1 MQTLEH
7 AAAAIIPAT
16 VPGTTTMT
24 PLATRVPQHVHTP
37 DALPG
42 VNAALREAST
52 ARLHAMDRALSHLT
66 RYTVDAVIPTP
77 ALRVDVLT
85 DDRLAPADRLKLV
98 AKDQQGHEFG
108 LRVLDGAHEQ
118 LAQKLDV
125 PRKFYDRLLTDHPDL
140 LAHTVG
146 ALLQREPAAF
156 MLRMLNPLYSDTMR
170 ETAGRMGAH
179 YAVRAIVSDRYRP
192 LDHAGL
198 MNVLVEEARARDLL
212 LADWHLDDR
221 RFSARFSGPERTVAQ
236 IREAHGF
243 KAEGDN
249 YHRVENGV
257 DLAWVN
263 EVLSFGVEVTNSETG
278 HGSLAVRQFSRV
290 LRCLN
295 AYVRDEQHR
304 TVHVGRKQTKDA
316 DTFLVSAETQRL
328 EAAVQFGR
336 VKDRFIDAV
345 SATRQTHMAKAFANA
360 MGHVLELPPE
370 VPALRFIDA
379 VGLTFEMTDREREV
393 LQDEFVSE
401 LTVTNATHPSAFNV
415 AQAMTATAQR
425 VETFTRRQEVEA
437 IGWRIIEDP
446 TATLVKAAQDAVKA
460 TAK

>member
-1 MQTLEH
+1 MTTAL
-7 AAAAIIPAT
+7 IPST
-16 VPGTTTMT
+16 TTPTTTMT
-24 PLATRVPQHVHTP
+24 PLSERVPQVVIAP
-37 DALPG
+37 DSLAAMNAKLQEESRDSMQRMNSAL
-42 VNAALREAST
+42 
-52 ARLHAMDRALSHLT
+52 HHLQ
-66 RYTVDAVIPTP
+66 RHTVDAVIPTP

-85 DDRLAPADRLKLV
+85 DDRLAPSDRLKFV
-98 AKDQQGHEFG
+98 ARDQQGHEFG

-156 MLRMLNPLYSDTMR
+156 MLRMLNPQYSADMR
-170 ETAGRMGAH
+170 EAAGRMGAH

-198 MNVLVEEARARDLL
+198 MNTLVEEATARGLL

-221 RFSARFSGPERTVAQ
+221 RFSARFNGPERTVGE

-249 YHRVENGV
+249 YHRMVNGK
-257 DLAWVN
+257 DMAWVN

-304 TVHVGRKQTKDA
+304 TVHVGRKQATGD

-336 VKDRFIDAV
+336 VRDRFIEAV
-345 SATRQTHMAKAFANA
+345 SAPRQLQMAKAFGEA
-360 MGHVLELPPE
+360 MGHVVELPPE
-370 VPALRFIDA
+370 VHALRFIDA
-379 VGLTFEMTDREREV
+379 VGLTFEMTDRERDI

-401 LTVTNATHPSAFNV
+401 MQVTHVERPSAFSV
-415 AQAMTATAQR
+415 AQAVTATARR
-425 VETFTRRQEVEA
+425 VETVARRQEIEA

-446 TATLVKAAQDAVKA
+446 SAALLNAAKEAVKV
-460 TAK
+460 KK